1 LVKKF
6 PYKVAVVSWVD
17 SEHHSDWDN
26 LSEVLE
32 SQGSL
37 ECLSAGFIIADKED
51 RIVLA
56 TSISADADENEEQVS
71 AYITIPKRAIL
82 EVKELKYKAPVKKKI
97 IGIQEQQ

>member
-1 LVKKF
+1 MAAKLKYRV
-6 PYKVAVVSWVD
+6 VVVSWVD

-37 ECLSAGFIIADKED
+37 ECLSAGFVIADNED
-51 RIVLA
+51 RIILA
-56 TSISADADENEEQVS
+56 TSISADAEENEEQVS

-82 EVKELKYKAPVKKKI
+82 WVKELRPKSPAKKKETLV
-97 IGIQEQQ
+97 GQV